1 MLYDEYQN
9 GAIRGENVEG
19 QILLAMFVPGLL
31 VLLFARIT
39 YNEVIGLA
47 LTVALIAASVY
58 KGYTHT
64 WLLMIIDSASLT
76 AGFWLSNHWK
86 KNQKKSA

>member
-1 MLYDEYQN
+1 MMNDRKMPL
-9 GAIRGENVEG
+9 RGEKVEEK
-19 QILLAMFVPGLL
+19 ILLAMFVPGLL

-39 YNEVIGLA
+39 YNQVIGLA

-64 WLLMIIDSASLT
+64 WLLMIIDAASLT
-76 AGFWLSNHWK
+76 AGFWLSNYWK
-86 KNQKKSA
+86 ERQKKSA